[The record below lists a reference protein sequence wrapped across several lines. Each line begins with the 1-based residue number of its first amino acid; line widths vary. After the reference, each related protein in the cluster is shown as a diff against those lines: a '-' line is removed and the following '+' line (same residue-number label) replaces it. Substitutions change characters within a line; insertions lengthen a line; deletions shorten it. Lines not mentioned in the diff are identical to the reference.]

1 MIVGIQTLTP
11 KCLARVFSLKI
22 FLGKLLTI
30 SWVMRAYIV
39 LVKVWEKAHLKSS
52 KQRVSRVTHDL
63 AQVVKWLPKSS
74 LAKRLFQFQ
83 HVLLMWPFTGWHSRA
98 SLELISNSSSSQSF
112 TNLSHTTLTLNPTK
126 IIGKWLNRNTIKF
139 DMKLKSI

>member
-22 FLGKLLTI
+22 FLGKILTI

-39 LVKVWEKAHLKSS
+39 LVKAWEKAHS
-52 KQRVSRVTHDL
+52 KTSRQRVSHVTHDL
-63 AQVVKWLPKSS
+63 AWVVKWLLKSS

-112 TNLSHTTLTLNPTK
+112 TNLSHTTFTLNPTK
-126 IIGKWLNRNTIKF
+126 ITGKWLNRNTIKF
-139 DMKLKSI
+139 DMKLKPI